1 MFGQKVSED
10 RVTCIINIYVC
21 VCVCVCKISICCNMS
36 QCYKNKL
43 FLGLS

>member
-10 RVTCIINIYVC
+10 RVTYIINI
-21 VCVCVCKISICCNMS
+21 CVCVCKISICCNMF

-43 FLGLS
+43 FSGLS